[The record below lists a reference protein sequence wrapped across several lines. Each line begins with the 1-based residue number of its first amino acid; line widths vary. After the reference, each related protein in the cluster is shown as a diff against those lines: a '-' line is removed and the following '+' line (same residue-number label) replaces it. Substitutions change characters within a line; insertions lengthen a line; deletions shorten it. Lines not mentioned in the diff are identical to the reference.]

1 VKQRLRYRTL
11 RITDGQ
17 ILSVNNRHLV
27 QHSHFKTA
35 HVRILAC
42 RHSLLLKSLNVLVQ
56 ESRSKFGKSIDKH
69 IEFLKFIA
77 QKVLD
82 EGRRNVELL
91 LVLLERAAV
100 IEKGAFSGRELVSG
114 VEIFGV
120 DLMHGFFC
128 HVGESEITERLHS
141 V

>member
-1 VKQRLRYRTL
+1 MKQRLRYRTL

-69 IEFLKFIA
+69 IEFFKFIA

-100 IEKGAFSGRELVSG
+100 IEK
-114 VEIFGV
+114 
-120 DLMHGFFC
+120 
-128 HVGESEITERLHS
+128 
-141 V
+141 